1 MNIIWLDTID
11 STNSEALRRLAELPS
26 MTVLA
31 AREQT
36 AGRGQRG
43 NTWFTEPG
51 KNLTFSI
58 IVKFGDGELHAS
70 QVHWLNYLISVVVAE
85 FLQSHGIWCKVK
97 WPNDVYVGKNKICG
111 ILIENSLK
119 GEWVHAAVVGV
130 GLNVNQRE
138 FPQLA
143 NATSLWRCLGEAFS
157 LEECLDRLSAA
168 FEDRLPDLFDAQ
180 ARAGLFSN
188 YSSHLFNK
196 DVQAHYHDYLT
207 EREYVGVI
215 QGVEPDG
222 RLCIRDLEAPGK
234 PNRYYR
240 FKEVGYIL

>member
-130 GLNVNQRE
+130 GLNVNQRGTACRPHLRTGCRIYSMPKRARDC
-138 FPQLA
+138 FPIIPVTCSTRTCRRTITTILRSGS
-143 NATSLWRCLGEAFS
+143 TWVSF
-157 LEECLDRLSAA
+157 
-168 FEDRLPDLFDAQ
+168 
-180 ARAGLFSN
+180 RA
-188 YSSHLFNK
+188 
-196 DVQAHYHDYLT
+196 
-207 EREYVGVI
+207 
-215 QGVEPDG
+215 
-222 RLCIRDLEAPGK
+222 
-234 PNRYYR
+234 
-240 FKEVGYIL
+240 